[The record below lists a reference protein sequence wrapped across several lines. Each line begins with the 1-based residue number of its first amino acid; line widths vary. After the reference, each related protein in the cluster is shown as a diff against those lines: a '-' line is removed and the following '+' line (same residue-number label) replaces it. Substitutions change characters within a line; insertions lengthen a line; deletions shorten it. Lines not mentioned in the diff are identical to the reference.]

1 LILHIANGAGGVFH
15 LVCHIGTAF
24 RPHPNRPLGGRGD
37 SPRRCEDVESS
48 TQVEE
53 SKLVPLPPANQDST
67 ETESDSLSGG
77 ANAARRRVRRARVRQ
92 VVRRLQRTKHC
103 AVALRVAS
111 SKLFPFKHSEAAL
124 ECLAGNRAL
133 CVLSPS
139 KSSRFDKR
147 CQMKKRGAWQRM
159 LS

>member
-1 LILHIANGAGGVFH
+1 VFFTLSAISELRSAHTPTGHLGEGV
-15 LVCHIGTAF
+15 T
-24 RPHPNRPLGGRGD
+24 PLG
-37 SPRRCEDVESS
+37 DVKTWNLP

-67 ETESDSLSGG
+67 ETESTRYLAGPMPRGGVSAGPVSGKSFAVYG
-77 ANAARRRVRRARVRQ
+77 ERNIAP
-92 VVRRLQRTKHC
+92 QRSESPH
-103 AVALRVAS
+103 RS
-111 SKLFPFKHSEAAL
+111 LFPFKYSEAAL
-124 ECLAGNRAL
+124 ECLAGAW

-159 LS
+159 FHKPATTPRSAFF